1 MTKNNKSKVCLGIDN
16 QNYYTTT
23 NAFNQTY
30 AKKQILK
37 AKLLSQQQQHDKPI
51 QNSKS
56 DNSLLKK
63 ATKPHSTFTTTNT
76 SGSHYDTSM
85 NSFQNKCNFQ
95 KSNIFNDPDKEKQN
109 RSITPLRT
117 VNVVNTTSTHKQH
130 VKQKQKP
137 NELLLPHMDWADTST
152 QLIFRKRN
160 QTEAKTAKELKMMN
174 NKGSMFNTKYS
185 DYKNEAKIIMEKTL
199 EKTNDEKKQLK
210 QLNENQRSVDLFTID
225 NITNNKKFDMN
236 KIKKIYRDNGLHIF
250 GEKTDFFAINGNNKG
265 KASFKIRSNNDT
277 GDYKIKLKQAED
289 KIRNEIGIK
298 ITNKNK

>member
-1 MTKNNKSKVCLGIDN
+1 MTKNSKSRVCLGIDN

-23 NAFNQTY
+23 NSFNQTY

-37 AKLLSQQQQHDKPI
+37 AKILSQQNDKPI

-56 DNSLLKK
+56 DTSLLKK
-63 ATKPHSTFTTTNT
+63 AIKPHSTFTTTNT
-76 SGSHYDTSM
+76 SGSHFDTSM
-85 NSFQNKCNFQ
+85 SSFQNKCNFQ

-109 RSITPLRT
+109 RSITPSRIA
-117 VNVVNTTSTHKQH
+117 NVANATNQVHPKQH
-130 VKQKQKP
+130 AKQKQKP
-137 NELLLPHMDWADTST
+137 NELLLPHMDWSDTST
-152 QLIFRKRN
+152 QLIYSKRN
-160 QTEAKTAKELKMMN
+160 QTEAKTAKELKMIN

-236 KIKKIYRDNGLHIF
+236 KIKKIYRENGLHIF
-250 GEKTDFFAINGNNKG
+250 GEKTDFLAINGSSKG
-265 KASFKIRSNNDT
+265 KASFKIRSNNDK
-277 GDYKIKLKQAED
+277 GDYKFKLKQAED
-289 KIRNEIGIK
+289 KIKNEIGIK
-298 ITNKNK
+298 ITNKTK